1 MKQTTENTTTH
12 ATTAPAFADLLR
24 AYETA
29 VQTDGD
35 TAPALLAL
43 ATAVA
48 HSVLKKCIDPQRK
61 TAPEKDTASNNG
73 ISPALVAVK
82 RGIVADLATLDK
94 LTTAS
99 NKATALQ
106 FNKDGDLVSVVVDAD
121 ADKAVTHLLGE
132 TLSEGIDLVNTA
144 VVAILEEMQKPVL
157 EPEEWEDTPNIKTRF
172 DAHMWATQSDPYYA
186 EMNPLFLE
194 TPYKTRRI
202 CRKVYIK
209 EDDTAKWETVETT
222 PIQEV
227 YRAVRREIQNSRA
240 VQTDPRNG
248 YLYIEDTTADPDSDK
263 TETIYR
269 RLQKWA
275 DLGGY
280 THDGYYTA
288 DPQTLADY
296 ETIVSRLNLTE
307 RQAQVLALRM
317 RGYGYQAIAT
327 YLGVSKNG
335 GVYNVLLKIR
345 EKCEKLGFTPAMWAE
360 MVTE

>member
-1 MKQTTENTTTH
+1 MKKQDTTNT
-12 ATTAPAFADLLR
+12 TTAPAFSDLLR
-24 AYETA
+24 AYENA
-29 VQTDGD
+29 VLTDSD

-43 ATAVA
+43 ATATA

-61 TAPEKDTASNNG
+61 TAPEKETTSNNG

-82 RGIVADLATLDK
+82 RGIMADLATLEK
-94 LTTAS
+94 LDTAS

-106 FNKDGDLVSVVVDAD
+106 FNKAGDLVSVVVDKNAE
-121 ADKAVTHLLGE
+121 KAVDRLMRE
-132 TLSEGIDLVNTA
+132 TLSDGLDIVNTA
-144 VVAILEEMQKPVL
+144 VVAILEMTA
-157 EPEEWEDTPNIKTRF
+157 D
-172 DAHMWATQSDPYYA
+172 HA
-186 EMNPLFLE
+186 ENGAGFMEIPFE
-194 TPYKTRRI
+194 TRRI

-209 EDDTAKWETVETT
+209 AEDTAKWETVTIT

-227 YRAVRREIQNSRA
+227 YRAVRREIQNSKA

-280 THDGYYTA
+280 TRYGHYTA

-296 ETIVSRLNLTE
+296 ET
-307 RQAQVLALRM
+307 VLALLNLSDRQAKIVSLRM
-317 RGYGYQAIAT
+317 QGYGKKAIAT
-327 YLGVSKNG
+327 YLGIDKN
-335 GVYNVLLKIR
+335 NVLRTLR
-345 EKCEKLGFTPAMWAE
+345 QVQAKCESIGFSPAMWAE
-360 MVTE
+360 MTAE

>member
-1 MKQTTENTTTH
+1 MKKQDTTNTT
-12 ATTAPAFADLLR
+12 ATAPAFADLLR
-24 AYETA
+24 AYENA
-29 VQTDGD
+29 VLTDSD

-43 ATAVA
+43 ATATA

-61 TAPEKDTASNNG
+61 TAPQKETTSNNG

-82 RGIVADLATLDK
+82 RGIIADLATLEK
-94 LTTAS
+94 LDTAS

-106 FNKDGDLVSVVVDAD
+106 FNKAGDLVSVVVDKSAE
-121 ADKAVTHLLGE
+121 KAVDRLMRE
-132 TLSEGIDLVNTA
+132 TLSDGLDLVNTA
-144 VVAILEEMQKPVL
+144 VVAILEM
-157 EPEEWEDTPNIKTRF
+157 T
-172 DAHMWATQSDPYYA
+172 A
-186 EMNPLFLE
+186 EHAESGAGFMERPFE
-194 TPYKTRRI
+194 TRRI

-209 EDDTAKWETVETT
+209 AEDTAKWETVTTT

-227 YRAVRREIQNSRA
+227 YRAVRREIQNSKA

-280 THDGYYTA
+280 TRNGHYTA

-307 RQAQVLALRM
+307 RQAQIISLRM
-317 RGYGYQAIAT
+317 RGYGYLAIGT
-327 YLGVSKNG
+327 YLGVDKRAVRNALEK
-335 GVYNVLLKIR
+335 VQA
-345 EKCEKLGFTPAMWAE
+345 KCEKIGFTPAMWAE

>member
-1 MKQTTENTTTH
+1 MKKQDTTNTT
-12 ATTAPAFADLLR
+12 ATAPAFADLLR
-24 AYETA
+24 AYENA
-29 VQTDGD
+29 VLTDSD

-43 ATAVA
+43 ATATA

-61 TAPEKDTASNNG
+61 TAPEKETASNNG

-82 RGIVADLATLDK
+82 RGIVADLATLEK
-94 LTTAS
+94 LNTAS
-99 NKATALQ
+99 NNATALQ
-106 FNKDGDLVSVVVDAD
+106 FNKAGDLVSIVVDKNAK
-121 ADKAVTHLLGE
+121 KAVDRIMRE
-132 TLSEGIDLVNTA
+132 TLSDGLDIVNTA
-144 VVAILEEMQKPVL
+144 VVAILEM
-157 EPEEWEDTPNIKTRF
+157 T
-172 DAHMWATQSDPYYA
+172 A
-186 EMNPLFLE
+186 EHAESGTGFME
-194 TPYKTRRI
+194 TPFETRRI

-209 EDDTAKWETVETT
+209 AEDTAKWETVTTT

-227 YRAVRREIQNSRA
+227 YRAVRREIQNSKA

-248 YLYIEDTTADPDSDK
+248 YLYIEDITADPDSDK

-275 DLGGY
+275 DLGGH
-280 THDGYYTA
+280 TCDGHYTA

-296 ETIVSRLNLTE
+296 ETIVARLNLTE

>member
-1 MKQTTENTTTH
+1 MKKQDTTNTT
-12 ATTAPAFADLLR
+12 ATTPAFADLLR
-24 AYETA
+24 AYENA
-29 VQTDGD
+29 VLTDSD

-43 ATAVA
+43 ATATA

-61 TAPEKDTASNNG
+61 TAPEKETASNNG

-82 RGIVADLATLDK
+82 RGIVADLATLEK
-94 LTTAS
+94 LNTAS
-99 NKATALQ
+99 NNATALQ
-106 FNKDGDLVSVVVDAD
+106 FNKAGDLVSVVVDKNAE
-121 ADKAVTHLLGE
+121 KAVSRLMGE
-132 TLSEGIDLVNTA
+132 TLSDGLDIVNTA
-144 VVAILEEMQKPVL
+144 VVAILEQ
-157 EPEEWEDTPNIKTRF
+157 T
-172 DAHMWATQSDPYYA
+172 A
-186 EMNPLFLE
+186 EHAESGAGFMEVPFE
-194 TPYKTRRI
+194 TRRI

-209 EDDTAKWETVETT
+209 AEDTAKWETVTTT

-227 YRAVRREIQNSRA
+227 YRAVRREIQNSKA
-240 VQTDPRNG
+240 IQTDPRNG

-280 THDGYYTA
+280 THDGHYTA

-296 ETIVSRLNLTE
+296 ETIVERLNLTE

-345 EKCEKLGFTPAMWAE
+345 EKCERLGFTPAMWAE
-360 MVTE
+360 MTTK